1 MSDRA
6 RRGGIASQAVQR
18 ARREAIAAMDPIKFE
33 GRIVRR
39 IIVIENEN
47 TVKEAVIY
55 DFDSYRWAKR
65 KLWEA
70 LK

>member
-1 MSDRA
+1 
-6 RRGGIASQAVQR
+6 
-18 ARREAIAAMDPIKFE
+18 MDPIKFE